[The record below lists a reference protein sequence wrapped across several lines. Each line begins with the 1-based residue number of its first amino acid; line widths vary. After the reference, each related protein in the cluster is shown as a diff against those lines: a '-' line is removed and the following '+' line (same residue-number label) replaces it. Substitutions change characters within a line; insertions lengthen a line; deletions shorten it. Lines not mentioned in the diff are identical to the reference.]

1 MGCSILVRGM
11 EVPVKYGCTAERGPS
26 LEELQKPYNFVLS
39 TQSFCVLRWN
49 QKVVT
54 EALKVR
60 DTFCTD

>member
-1 MGCSILVRGM
+1 
-11 EVPVKYGCTAERGPS
+11 
-26 LEELQKPYNFVLS
+26 LQKPYNFVLS